1 MPIAFEPSQPKAMP
15 HYEGGALHPR
25 VVAARVR
32 SSVRLGAI
40 ALVMILHGFSSAP
53 AVWFGEDAGPRLEP
67 KDVRIID
74 SAPSLDVPCEQ
85 QTWPYIHAR
94 CLTGG
99 SAVPVRT
106 VRPATDTPEFD
117 PRNATAPVVAAPPAR
132 SATNEVPV
140 NAAPA
145 QAVRRFEEIEQ
156 RQRPQ
161 PRYYP
166 PRVNIQ

>member
-1 MPIAFEPSQPKAMP
+1 MP
-15 HYEGGALHPR
+15 HYEGGSSHTRA
-25 VVAARVR
+25 VAARVR
-32 SSVRLGAI
+32 SSVRLA
-40 ALVMILHGFSSAP
+40 ALALALISHGFSSAP

-74 SAPSLDVPCEQ
+74 SAPSLNVPCEQ

-106 VRPATDTPEFD
+106 VRPAADTPEFD
-117 PRNATAPVVAAPPAR
+117 PRNATAPVVVAPPAR
-132 SATNEVPV
+132 IEANEQAAVP
-140 NAAPA
+140 APA
-145 QAVRRFEEIEQ
+145 PAVRRFEEIEQ
-156 RQRPQ
+156 QPRPHPQ